1 MSRIYSAILFTQ
13 RDEWNELTV
22 EITFLL
28 RNLIIYGYE
37 TSRNMLETSMI
48 NSPYTHQIIIKQ
60 EHIHEFCLA
69 LKLKTNSRDK
79 ICDKLK
85 EKFTGRLGLQ
95 LLSDFLKSHGVK
107 FHEYIHDRTG
117 D

>member
-1 MSRIYSAILFTQ
+1 MSRLYSAILFTQ
-13 RDEWNELTV
+13 RDEWNVLTV
-22 EITFLL
+22 QITFLL
-28 RNLIIYGYE
+28 GSLTIYGYE
-37 TSRNMLETSMI
+37 TSRNMLETSII
-48 NSPYTHQIIIKQ
+48 NSQYTHHIIIKQ
-60 EHIHEFCLA
+60 VHIHEFCLA

-107 FHEYIHDRTG
+107 FHEYIHDRTS

>member
-1 MSRIYSAILFTQ
+1 MSRIYSAILFIY

-37 TSRNMLETSMI
+37 TSRNMRETSMI
-48 NSPYTHQIIIKQ
+48 NSPYTHQITIKQ

-69 LKLKTNSRDK
+69 LKLNTNSRDE

-85 EKFTGRLGLQ
+85 EKFTGKFGLQ
-95 LLSDFLKSHGVK
+95 LLSEFLKSHGVK

>member
-1 MSRIYSAILFTQ
+1 MSRIYSAILFTK

-28 RNLIIYGYE
+28 GNLIIYGYE

-48 NSPYTHQIIIKQ
+48 DSPYTHQIIIKKDY
-60 EHIHEFCLA
+60 IHEFCLA
-69 LKLKTNSRDK
+69 LRLKTNSRDK

-85 EKFTGRLGLQ
+85 EKFTGKLGLQ

-107 FHEYIHDRTG
+107 FHEYIHDRTV

>member
-28 RNLIIYGYE
+28 GNLIIYGYE
-37 TSRNMLETSMI
+37 TKRNNGETGMI

-79 ICDKLK
+79 IYDKLK

-95 LLSDFLKSHGVK
+95 LLSDFLKSHCVK
-107 FHEYIHDRTG
+107 FHEYIHDRTS